1 MLDWGVAGPACE
13 STPLGFR
20 DVDFVHKLNADTVA
34 EAMSAAPLC
43 VEPHVSLHEVFAQL
57 REHRAG
63 GVIVCRQGRLA
74 GIFTERD
81 ALKLMAAG
89 ASLDASI
96 DSVMVANPVSVR
108 STDSLAKAIRAMSV
122 GGYRRL
128 PVVDDQNQP
137 VGMVNV
143 ANIVHYLCQH
153 FPQAVYN
160 LPPEPQAAMQGRE
173 GA

>member
-1 MLDWGVAGPACE
+1 
-13 STPLGFR
+13 LGKSN
-20 DVDFVHKLNADTVA
+20 VDFVLKLNADTVA
-34 EAMSAAPLC
+34 EAMSAPPLC
-43 VEPHVSLHEVFAQL
+43 VEPSLSVRAVFAL
-57 REHRAG
+57 LKEHRAG
-63 GVIVCRQGRLA
+63 GVMVCRDGRLA

-89 ASLDASI
+89 ASLDVPI
-96 DSVMVANPVSVR
+96 EKVMMVNPVTIR
-108 STDSLAKAIRAMSV
+108 ATDNVASAIRTMSV

-128 PVVDDQNQP
+128 PVIDDQNRP

-143 ANIVHYLCQH
+143 ADIVHYLCEH

-160 LPPEPQAAMQGRE
+160 LPPEPQPAMHGRE

>member
-1 MLDWGVAGPACE
+1 LPLVGVWI
-13 STPLGFR
+13 
-20 DVDFVHKLNADTVA
+20 VDFVFKLNADTVA
-34 EAMSAAPLC
+34 EAMSAPPQC
-43 VEPHVSLHEVFAQL
+43 VEPHLSVRAVFAQL
-57 REHRAG
+57 REHRTG
-63 GVIVCRQGRLA
+63 GVIVCRDGRLA

-89 ASLDASI
+89 ANLDGPI
-96 DSVMVANPVSVR
+96 ETVMVANPVAVR
-108 STDSLAKAIRAMSV
+108 ASDNIASAIRTMSV

-128 PVVDDQNQP
+128 PVVDGQNRP

-143 ANIVHYLCQH
+143 ADIVHYLCEY

-160 LPPEPQAAMQGRE
+160 LPPEPQVVMHARD